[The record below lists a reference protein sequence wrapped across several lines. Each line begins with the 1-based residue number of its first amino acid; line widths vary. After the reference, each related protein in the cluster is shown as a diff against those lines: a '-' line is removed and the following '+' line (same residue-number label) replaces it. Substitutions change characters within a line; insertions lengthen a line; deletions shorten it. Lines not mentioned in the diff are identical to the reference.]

1 MSIGENLRALRM
13 KRGLTQGELA
23 EMVGVTR
30 AFLCQ
35 IERGTKNPSL
45 QVSVEIARVLQ
56 CNLGELV
63 EGA

>member
-35 IERGTKNPSL
+35 IERGTKALSL
-45 QVSVEIARVLQ
+45 PLAKEISEVLK
-56 CNLGELV
+56 CAIADLV
-63 EGA
+63 

>member
-35 IERGTKNPSL
+35 IERGTKALSL
-45 QVSVEIARVLQ
+45 PLAKEISEALK
-56 CNLGELV
+56 CGIADLV
-63 EGA
+63 

>member
-1 MSIGENLRALRM
+1 MSIGENLRELRM

-35 IERGTKNPSL
+35 IERGTKALSL
-45 QVSVEIARVLQ
+45 PLAKEISEVLK
-56 CNLGELV
+56 CGIADLV
-63 EGA
+63 

>member
-35 IERGTKNPSL
+35 IERGTKALSL
-45 QVSVEIARVLQ
+45 PLAKEISEVLK
-56 CNLGELV
+56 CRIADLV
-63 EGA
+63 